1 MVDESNKDVRGGRS
15 RTNWNETGPLCSGDG
30 VCAEGAV
37 GSAEEYLDGDLQDV
51 GRCPAGEAHSD
62 GECQNDQVFF
72 PVERADQPADRASE
86 RASKTSSE
94 QTTSRIEYGR
104 EPYRRAKDRPDLT
117 PAPRFYTG
125 PSWAHVPGGRKRH
138 EVSFRGSSR
147 SYHDA
152 GHKDLK
158 KGQVHV
164 RVQSLGGSVGASR
177 FSGRDRLFPGSGS
190 KLSFAEAASSLLGF
204 FLSARIP
211 RTGIPVFLVVIV
223 LAVVLLIAGGVSTCS
238 TPPQQDDRGQA
249 GVVSQQQNDPNR
261 VSFFAVGDNL
271 PDATIGKWAK
281 AQAADEDGVEYDYR
295 GLYEHIKPY
304 VQAADL
310 SYVDEE
316 SVVGGNEIGPVG
328 YPTFNVTDEMAD
340 ALESTGF
347 DLVGAASNHTYDHD
361 ESAVKHAAKVLNS
374 HDFTMVGINS
384 SKKSAASYK
393 VVKSGNVSFAF
404 LDYTYGLN
412 GDPSGVADWLI
423 NVYGEKRLKSD
434 VAAARKDADVVVV
447 AMHWGT
453 EKQTAPDEEEKKYA
467 KVLADAGADLVI
479 GSHPHVIQPIEW
491 VKGKGGNKTLVC
503 YSLGNFLSNH
513 DNSNELPQLEGS
525 LSCDFVKDSSGKV
538 SIENVKF
545 MPLVNHRVLDS
556 DPAKCEFGVYALKDY
571 TNDLA
576 KKHSD
581 FGKLD
586 DPVAWMKEKVR
597 SVMGQDFE
605 IVD

>member
-1 MVDESNKDVRGGRS
+1 MVDDKSKSEREDFGVVDWDASDALHPEGDAGIEGGDVFDRS
-15 RTNWNETGPLCSGDG
+15 ASCVLTSGSD
-30 VCAEGAV
+30 
-37 GSAEEYLDGDLQDV
+37 
-51 GRCPAGEAHSD
+51 AGEACP
-62 GECQNDQVFF
+62 GGA
-72 PVERADQPADRASE
+72 VERPDDNRQGDPDAVFEEGTERPDEDASE
-86 RASKTSSE
+86 R
-94 QTTSRIEYGR
+94 TTSRVEYGR

-164 RVQSLGGSVGASR
+164 QVQSLGGPVGASR
-177 FSGRDRLFPGSGS
+177 FSGRDKLFADSSPLS
-190 KLSFAEAASSLLGF
+190 SFASAASSLLGF
-204 FLSARIP
+204 LLSLRVP
-211 RTGIPVFLVVIV
+211 RTEIPVFLVVIV
-223 LAVVLLIAGGVSTCS
+223 LALVLLIAGGVSTCS
-238 TPPQQDDRGQA
+238 SSTPQNDQEQA
-249 GVVSQQQNDPNR
+249 EVASQQQSDPNR

-271 PDATIGKWAK
+271 PDATIGKWAQ
-281 AQAADEDGVEYDYR
+281 AQAADEEGVDYDYR

-316 SVVGGNEIGPVG
+316 SIVGGNEIGPVG

-361 ESAVKHAAKVLNS
+361 KNAVVHAAKVLNG

-384 SKKSAASYK
+384 SKKSAAAYK
-393 VVKSGNVSFAF
+393 VVKSGNVSLAF

-412 GDPSGVADWLI
+412 GNPSGVADWLI

-434 VAAARKDADVVVV
+434 VAAAKKDADVVIV

-453 EKQTAPDEEEKKYA
+453 EKQTTPDEEEKKYA

-479 GSHPHVIQPIEW
+479 GSHPHVIQPMEW
-491 VKGKGGNKTLVC
+491 VKGEGGNKTLVC

-525 LSCDFVKDSSGKV
+525 MSCDFVKDSSGKV

-576 KKHSD
+576 QKHSD
-581 FGKLD
+581 FGKID
-586 DPVAWMKEKVR
+586 DPVAWMKEQVR

-605 IVD
+605 MVD